1 MKQNLVLGAMLASTL
16 CGCRSSDESLLLG
29 TLERERVAVT
39 AQASERIT
47 RIDVVEGDAVHAGVS
62 ILSLDARRSDARIE
76 QTRAEV
82 RRAQSALAELRNGTR
97 IETID
102 AARADL
108 AGTLASTANA
118 KRERDRLAE
127 IRKRGLIAQADLDR
141 AETALRNA
149 LAQRDAARARLAER
163 LNGTRI
169 EDIEQA
175 EASLASAQSAVDQ
188 LELERARYDV
198 VAPRD
203 GHIDAL
209 PFKLGDQP
217 PAGATLVSLLAG
229 PLYARVYVPA
239 SQRQLIKPGS
249 ACMLSIT
256 GTGMLYK
263 AHVRS
268 IRSDPAF
275 TPYFALT
282 GNDASRLAYRAE
294 LVLDNQDAGTL
305 AAGIPVQAQCNGVES
320 SAAH

>member
-1 MKQNLVLGAMLASTL
+1 MNRLIALGIVFVSVLA
-16 CGCRSSDESLLLG
+16 GCKSSDESRLLG

-47 RIDVVEGDAVHAGVS
+47 RIDVAEGDAVHTGDP
-62 ILSLDARRSDARIE
+62 ILALDPRRIDARIE
-76 QTRAEV
+76 QTSAEV
-82 RRAQSALAELRNGTR
+82 RRAESALAELRNGTR

-108 AGTLASTANA
+108 AGASASTANA

-141 AETALRNA
+141 ADASLSNA
-149 LAQRDAARARLAER
+149 RAQFNAARARLAER

-175 EASLASAQSAVDQ
+175 EATLASAQSAVDQ
-188 LELERARYDV
+188 LKLERARYDV

-203 GHIDAL
+203 GRIDAL

-217 PAGATLVSLLAG
+217 PAGAVVVSLLAG
-229 PLYARVYVPA
+229 SLYARIYVPA
-239 SQRQLIKPGS
+239 SQRLSMRQGTVCSISVTGS
-249 ACMLSIT
+249 ATSYRATL
-256 GTGMLYK
+256 
-263 AHVRS
+263 RS

-282 GNDASRLAYRAE
+282 GDDASRLAYRAE
-294 LVLDNQDAGTL
+294 LVLDGPDTDTL
-305 AAGIPVQAQCNGVES
+305 AAGIPAQAQCAGSNKNI
-320 SAAH
+320 AP